1 VSSKL
6 DTEDF
11 VCLNPSCPDYNRR
24 GRENIILASAIK
36 TKRKEPIKRWHCKTC
51 NHYFAENQGNFRYR
65 LRADKEELVRLVD
78 YYLREHT
85 ITSIA
90 AMLGRDPRTISNWL
104 GLLTAERA
112 EAIDFL
118 ERECG
123 LSSDQIEWLR
133 EKYLSRRNPK

>member
-1 VSSKL
+1 M

-11 VCLNPSCPDYNRR
+11 VCLNTSCPDYNRR
-24 GRENIILASAIK
+24 GTKNITLASAIK
-36 TKRKEPIKRWHCKTC
+36 TKRKEPVKRWRCKTC
-51 NHYFAENQGNFRYR
+51 KHYFSENQGNFRYR
-65 LRADKEELVRLVD
+65 LRADKEELVRLVE
-78 YYLREHT
+78 YYLGEHT

-90 AMLGRDPRTISNWL
+90 VMLRRDNRTISNWL

-118 ERECG
+118 ERECR
-123 LSSDQIEWLR
+123 LSFDQIEWLR